1 MGPNEASKKKR
12 LEVEFGAEITVNRSF
27 DENQVFSPIHY
38 QITVTAEEARLGTKK
53 ILSRKDTR
61 LEVSIPAGAR
71 TGSTIKLANVLQI
84 TDGRPGDILIEIK
97 VKEEEM
103 AAGIIEIN
111 DGNFEDEVLKCS
123 SPVMVDFWGFGCA
136 PCDIITR
143 ITEKLARE
151 YAGQL
156 KFCKLNV
163 DLNPRTASKY
173 QIMSIPQIL
182 YFKGGKVIEQSVGAV
197 PESVLRSKSE
207 SVLGQQ

>member
-1 MGPNEASKKKR
+1 MNRPFDQSQISGPVR
-12 LEVEFGAEITVNRSF
+12 
-27 DENQVFSPIHY
+27 Y

-53 ILSRKDTR
+53 TLSRKDTR
-61 LEVSIPAGAR
+61 LEVSIPAEAR

-84 TDGRPGDILIEIK
+84 TDGHPGDILIEIK

-123 SPVMVDFWGFGCA
+123 SPVMVEFWGFGCA
-136 PCDIITR
+136 PCDIIAR
-143 ITEKLARE
+143 ITEKLARG

-163 DLNPRTASKY
+163 DLNPQTASKY

-182 YFKGGKVIEQSVGAV
+182 YFKGGEVIEQSVGAV

>member
-1 MGPNEASKKKR
+1 MNRPFDQSQIFGP
-12 LEVEFGAEITVNRSF
+12 V
-27 DENQVFSPIHY
+27 HY

-61 LEVSIPAGAR
+61 LEVSIPAEAR

-97 VKEEEM
+97 VKEEEI

-136 PCDIITR
+136 PCDIIAR
-143 ITEKLARE
+143 ITEKLAGE

-163 DLNPRTASKY
+163 DLNPQTASKY
-173 QIMSIPQIL
+173 QIMGIPQIL
-182 YFKGGKVIEQSVGAV
+182 YFKGGKVIEQSVGVV

>member
-163 DLNPRTASKY
+163 DLNPQTASKY

>member
-1 MGPNEASKKKR
+1 VGPNEASKKKR
-12 LEVEFGAEITVNRSF
+12 LEVESGAEITVNRSF

-143 ITEKLARE
+143 ITEKLAPE

-163 DLNPRTASKY
+163 DLNPQTASKY

>member
-1 MGPNEASKKKR
+1 MNRPFDRSQ
-12 LEVEFGAEITVNRSF
+12 VSSPVHYEIIVTV
-27 DENQVFSPIHY
+27 
-38 QITVTAEEARLGTKK
+38 EEARVGTKK

-71 TGSTIKLANVLQI
+71 TGGTIKLANVLQI

-97 VKEEEM
+97 VKEEEL
-103 AAGIIEIN
+103 AGIIEIN

-136 PCDIITR
+136 PCDLIAR

-151 YAGQL
+151 YAGRL

>member
-1 MGPNEASKKKR
+1 M
-12 LEVEFGAEITVNRSF
+12 NRPF
-27 DENQVFSPIHY
+27 DQSQISSPVRY

-61 LEVSIPAGAR
+61 LEVSIPAEAR
-71 TGSTIKLANVLQI
+71 AGSTIKLANVLQI

-97 VKEEEM
+97 VKEEEI

-136 PCDIITR
+136 PCDIIAR

-163 DLNPRTASKY
+163 DLNPQTASKY

-182 YFKGGKVIEQSVGAV
+182 YFQGGKVIEQSVGAV

-207 SVLGQQ
+207 SLLGQQ

>member
-1 MGPNEASKKKR
+1 MNRPFDQSQISGPVS
-12 LEVEFGAEITVNRSF
+12 
-27 DENQVFSPIHY
+27 Y

-61 LEVSIPAGAR
+61 LEVSIPAEAR

-84 TDGRPGDILIEIK
+84 TDGHPGDILIEIK

-136 PCDIITR
+136 PCDIIALT
-143 ITEKLARE
+143 TEKLVRE
-151 YAGQL
+151 YAGRL

-163 DLNPRTASKY
+163 DLNPQTASKY

-197 PESVLRSKSE
+197 PESVLRSKLE
-207 SVLGQQ
+207 SLLGQQ

>member
-1 MGPNEASKKKR
+1 M
-12 LEVEFGAEITVNRSF
+12 NRPF
-27 DENQVFSPIHY
+27 DRSQTFSPVSY
-38 QITVTAEEARLGTKK
+38 QITITVEEARLGTKK

-71 TGSTIKLANVLQI
+71 TGSMIKLANVLQV

-97 VKEEEM
+97 VEEKEM
-103 AAGIIEIN
+103 GLGIIDIN
-111 DGNFEDEVLKCS
+111 DGNFENEVLKCS
-123 SPVMVDFWGFGCA
+123 SPVMVDFCGFGCA
-136 PCDIITR
+136 PCDAIAHIID
-143 ITEKLARE
+143 KLALE
-151 YAGQL
+151 YSGRL

>member
-1 MGPNEASKKKR
+1 M
-12 LEVEFGAEITVNRSF
+12 NRPF
-27 DENQVFSPIHY
+27 DGSQTSSPAHY
-38 QITVTAEEARLGTKK
+38 QITVTVEEARLGTKK
-53 ILSRKDTR
+53 ILSRNDAR

-71 TGSTIKLANVLQI
+71 TGSTIKLANILQV

-97 VKEEEM
+97 VKEEM
-103 AAGIIEIN
+103 VAGIVEIN

-123 SPVMVDFWGFGCA
+123 SPVMVAFWAFGCA
-136 PCDIITR
+136 PCDIIAR

-151 YAGQL
+151 YAGRL

-163 DLNPRTASKY
+163 DLNPQTASRY
-173 QIMSIPQIL
+173 QVMSIPRIL
-182 YFKGGKVIEQSVGAV
+182 YFKAGQVIEQSVGAV

>member
-1 MGPNEASKKKR
+1 MNRPFDRSQ
-12 LEVEFGAEITVNRSF
+12 VSSPVHYEIIVTV
-27 DENQVFSPIHY
+27 
-38 QITVTAEEARLGTKK
+38 EEARVGTKK

-84 TDGRPGDILIEIK
+84 TDGRPGDILIEI
-97 VKEEEM
+97 
-103 AAGIIEIN
+103 N

-136 PCDIITR
+136 PCDLIAR

-151 YAGQL
+151 YAGRL